1 MPDDLRSI
9 LERRLPAMFT
19 SALAGLEQ
27 KASADVGAAAA
38 LKAFEQPA
46 HALLRWTGDVRGELL
61 LRVARTGVT
70 PGGESSPQPSFG
82 HALSLTLAGANHL
95 LSLVEREAS
104 VVEPFVRQFSALCSA
119 DARELLAS
127 NWFGFDLE
135 VGRVPAFGDLRA
147 GITLGRPVLRDKP
160 EFSLRIDYDEL
171 ADASEQQIPL
181 GALFMAGKVR
191 IDGDVAKAMLLGMTL
206 AQLP

>member
-9 LERRLPAMFT
+9 LERRLPAMFA

-27 KASADVGAAAA
+27 KANADAGAAAA
-38 LKAFEQPA
+38 LAAFEQPS

-70 PGGESSPQPSFG
+70 SGESSPQASFG

-104 VVEPFVRQFSALCSA
+104 VVEPFVRHFAVLCSA
-119 DARELLAS
+119 EARELLAT
-127 NWFGFDLE
+127 NWFAFDLD

-147 GITLGRPVLRDKP
+147 SVALGRPVLRDKP